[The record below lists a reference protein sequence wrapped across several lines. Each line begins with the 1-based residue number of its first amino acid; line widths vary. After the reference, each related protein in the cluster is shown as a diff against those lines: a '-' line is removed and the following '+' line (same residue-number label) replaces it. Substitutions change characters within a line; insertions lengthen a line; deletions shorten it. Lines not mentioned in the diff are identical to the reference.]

1 MKSRSQSNI
10 AEASPVGSGISPSS
24 PTAGF
29 DGAGTGAVCGLFTRC
44 GIFRGSGGFSL
55 VEVTIA
61 MGIVSFAFL
70 TMLGL
75 IPTGL
80 KTFRS
85 AIDTSVGG
93 QIFQRVIN
101 EAQQTD
107 FDTLVG
113 SDPAVRYFDDQGN
126 ELDSSLA
133 GRAIYQVNTRILP
146 STALTTTGAAASNA
160 SVATITV
167 QIAKNP
173 GNIPLTKVSSLW
185 TTNSGVSLLTHWTL
199 VARNK

>member
-1 MKSRSQSNI
+1 
-10 AEASPVGSGISPSS
+10 VGS
-24 PTAGF
+24 
-29 DGAGTGAVCGLFTRC
+29 V
-44 GIFRGSGGFSL
+44 
-55 VEVTIA
+55 
-61 MGIVSFAFL
+61 
-70 TMLGL
+70 
-75 IPTGL
+75 
-80 KTFRS
+80 
-85 AIDTSVGG
+85 
-93 QIFQRVIN
+93 
-101 EAQQTD
+101 
-107 FDTLVG
+107 
-113 SDPAVRYFDDQGN
+113 PAVRYFDDQGN